1 MATRMISSSF
11 ISAVGEASLQKSGPQ
26 AEERVVNTVL
36 EAILSNR
43 VVPGER
49 LIERELANTSG
60 AGRMAIRNGLLRLAA
75 AGLVEIHPNRGA
87 SIVRTSPDEMRQIFE
102 TRILIEEAA
111 LRGLPARLNDSGHEI
126 LEGILREE
134 SSAYE
139 DGRIEDARHASRRFH
154 IAIAELA
161 GNTILA
167 KLQRDL
173 IHCQPLL
180 ASSRSGR
187 ASRFSGV
194 SAHVE
199 TYAALVRG
207 DGEEAARVNTAL
219 LKALQ
224 REMAL
229 DRHEEDSAERPEAPD

>member
-1 MATRMISSSF
+1 M
-11 ISAVGEASLQKSGPQ
+11 QKSGPQ

-36 EAILSNR
+36 EAILSHR
-43 VVPGER
+43 VMPGER

-102 TRILIEEAA
+102 ARILIEEAA
-111 LRGLPARLNDSGHEI
+111 LRRLPERLDDSGREI

-134 SSAYE
+134 RSAYE
-139 DGRIEDARHASRRFH
+139 DGRIEDARHASRHFH

-161 GNTILA
+161 GNAILA

-180 ASSRSGR
+180 ASTRSGR
-187 ASRFSGV
+187 MSGFSGV
-194 SAHVE
+194 PAHIQ
-199 TYAALVRG
+199 TYAALARG

-219 LKALQ
+219 LEALQ

-229 DRHEEDSAERPEAPD
+229 DRHEDSGEQPEAPD